1 MMKSLRTHINSQ
13 FVADFGLDHL
23 WSVFNT
29 GELQSTHILTVLFL
43 HCKGKYI
50 HTVCVTVT

>member
-1 MMKSLRTHINSQ
+1 MKSLRTHINSQ